1 MLTNINHLEFPKE
14 SCVMSVE
21 SANIFS
27 DEKDKNTE
35 NLFENMVKR
44 LMRFEAYTKE
54 DIIILL
60 GSLCQIDNRAIF
72 IN

>member
-1 MLTNINHLEFPKE
+1 
-14 SCVMSVE
+14 MSAE

-27 DEKDKNTE
+27 DEKDKDTE
-35 NLFENMVKR
+35 NLLENMVKR
-44 LMRFEAYTKE
+44 LMRFEAYTKD

-60 GSLCQIDNRAIF
+60 GNLCQIEDRAIY